1 MSLFKARDWWRVSC
15 GSEEGFDKGC
25 LCVANIDN
33 SKDGADKIIVGS
45 HGGALRVYSP
55 HPLRQEDGSLSGFR
69 PDELLLESQLHFP
82 ILQVA
87 SGCFVSSS
95 SQLHLAV
102 LHPRKLSVYTIS
114 VINGAVDHGTHYYLS
129 LTYEHNLQRSAYCM
143 ATGHFG
149 GVKGKDFMCVQ
160 SLDGTL
166 TFFEQESFAFSRFL
180 PGFLLPGPLTYVPKT
195 DSFVTVSSSLN
206 LESYRFQ
213 VLAVAKD
220 GETSDESQNM
230 TKGKRVVADWLF
242 SLGEAALDI
251 FVAEFSNAP
260 STIFVLGERN
270 IFAFKESGILRYMK
284 KVDYNPSCFLP
295 YESSKE
301 DSIFNLVATH
311 TKTLLVYEDMT
322 LRWAAQVPFV
332 PVCIQRANFIDIK
345 GVVVILSESGDLL
358 CCYLGTDPSLFIA
371 PSTESREIDFEEAE
385 QEMQELKKIIKNSSQ
400 KFPGSTRLEQ
410 ELTVHIAVAS
420 QVDIVPVDENYE
432 SDEQENAPVVTVK
445 VQIKTTTTVR
455 DVRLMFDV
463 QRPLVVS
470 QKVFSFGSVSEF
482 FQTMVSVRM
491 EDFHIP
497 ASLKLRVL
505 VAYINSGGAP
515 RITESSADLPL
526 RLVVKPCPPEKSATH
541 KLTVDTNK
549 PAVAINDLFPD
560 VLGDSS
566 TTTSNAMGFEF
577 LGGQQVTV
585 LASKTSQ
592 RYRLQSDSFPALW
605 LLISELMKRLNRHFK
620 RGSGSDVKL
629 SYSSNIPLQEY
640 FEVIK
645 EHLECRYSLQKSQE
659 LLGQQAAQ
667 YRAVQKRLLTKMKDK
682 TPTPLNNIDSLLEA
696 THRQILSLTETAEDN
711 LRSLEASSCSL
722 SCSTFLV
729 LTLFRLTIHMSDE
742 EFSVLQAALT
752 PNAHADCDE
761 GWEEKTDVAVS
772 YLLRT
777 CLARPGKEM
786 HASTPSLTIPKDI
799 VKLKKHISTLVDRV
813 NKGGHLRLEPAAK
826 VESED
831 QLQGTDTE
839 IQEED
844 TDTPLGSRFGERKSA
859 SGDRTQHSALKERNV
874 NELTLAAVIE
884 NTPTNSSEDAGKAV
898 IEGPKNEDDIDDD
911 SFF

>member
-15 GSEEGFDKGC
+15 GSEEDFDKGC

-33 SKDGADKIIVGS
+33 SKEGADKIIVGS

-55 HPLRQEDGSLSGFR
+55 HPSTQEDGSLSGFR
-69 PDELLLESQLHFP
+69 PDELLLESQLHLP

-114 VINGAVDHGTHYYLS
+114 VISGAVDHGTHYYLS

-143 ATGHFG
+143 VTGHFG
-149 GVKGKDFMCVQ
+149 GVKG
-160 SLDGTL
+160 
-166 TFFEQESFAFSRFL
+166 E
-180 PGFLLPGPLTYVPKT
+180 
-195 DSFVTVSSSLN
+195 
-206 LESYRFQ
+206 
-213 VLAVAKD
+213 
-220 GETSDESQNM
+220 
-230 TKGKRVVADWLF
+230 ADWLF
-242 SLGEAALDI
+242 SLGEAALDL

-284 KVDYNPSCFLP
+284 KVDYNPSSFLP

-301 DSIFNLVATH
+301 DSIFNLVATN
-311 TKTLLVYEDMT
+311 TRTLLVYEDMT

-332 PVCIQRANFIDIK
+332 PVCIQRANFIDLK

-358 CCYLGTDPSLFIA
+358 CCYLGTDPSFFVA
-371 PSTESREIDFEEAE
+371 PSPESREIDFEEAE

-400 KFPGSTRLEQ
+400 NFPGNTRLEQ
-410 ELTVHIAVAS
+410 ELTVHISVAS

-470 QKVFSFGSVSEF
+470 QKVFSFGSISEF
-482 FQTMVSVRM
+482 FQAMVSVRM
-491 EDFHIP
+491 NDSHIP
-497 ASLKLRVL
+497 VSLKLRVL

-526 RLVVKPCPPEKSATH
+526 RLVVKPCPPEKNATH
-541 KLTVDTNK
+541 KLTIDTNK

-560 VLGDSS
+560 VMGDSS
-566 TTTSNAMGFEF
+566 TSTSNAMGFEF

-605 LLISELMKRLNRHFK
+605 LLISELMKRLHRHFK
-620 RGSGSDVKL
+620 HGSGGDVKL

-645 EHLECRYSLQKSQE
+645 EHLECRHSLQKSQE

-667 YRAVQKRLLTKMKDK
+667 YRAVQKRLLTKLKDK

-729 LTLFRLTIHMSDE
+729 LTLLRLSIHMSDE

-752 PNAHADCDE
+752 PNVHADCDE
-761 GWEEKTDVAVS
+761 
-772 YLLRT
+772 
-777 CLARPGKEM
+777 
-786 HASTPSLTIPKDI
+786 
-799 VKLKKHISTLVDRV
+799 
-813 NKGGHLRLEPAAK
+813 
-826 VESED
+826 
-831 QLQGTDTE
+831 
-839 IQEED
+839 
-844 TDTPLGSRFGERKSA
+844 
-859 SGDRTQHSALKERNV
+859 
-874 NELTLAAVIE
+874 
-884 NTPTNSSEDAGKAV
+884 
-898 IEGPKNEDDIDDD
+898 
-911 SFF
+911 

>member
-15 GSEEGFDKGC
+15 GSEEDFDKGC

-33 SKDGADKIIVGS
+33 SKEGADKIIVGS

-55 HPLRQEDGSLSGFR
+55 HPSTQEDGSLSGFR
-69 PDELLLESQLHFP
+69 PDELLLESQLHLP

-114 VINGAVDHGTHYYLS
+114 VISGAVDHGTHYYLS

-143 ATGHFG
+143 VTGHFG
-149 GVKGKDFMCVQ
+149 GVKG
-160 SLDGTL
+160 
-166 TFFEQESFAFSRFL
+166 E
-180 PGFLLPGPLTYVPKT
+180 
-195 DSFVTVSSSLN
+195 
-206 LESYRFQ
+206 
-213 VLAVAKD
+213 VA
-220 GETSDESQNM
+220 Q
-230 TKGKRVVADWLF
+230 ADWLF
-242 SLGEAALDI
+242 SLGEAALDL

-284 KVDYNPSCFLP
+284 KVDYNPSSFLP

-301 DSIFNLVATH
+301 DSIFNLVATN
-311 TKTLLVYEDMT
+311 TRTLLVYEDMT

-332 PVCIQRANFIDIK
+332 PVCIQRANFIDLK

-358 CCYLGTDPSLFIA
+358 CCYLGTDPSFFVA
-371 PSTESREIDFEEAE
+371 PSPESREIDFEEAE

-400 KFPGSTRLEQ
+400 NFPGNTRLEQ
-410 ELTVHIAVAS
+410 ELTVHISVAS

-470 QKVFSFGSVSEF
+470 QKVFSFGSISEF
-482 FQTMVSVRM
+482 FQAMVSVRM
-491 EDFHIP
+491 NDSHIP
-497 ASLKLRVL
+497 VSLKLRVL

-526 RLVVKPCPPEKSATH
+526 RLVVKPCPPEKNATH
-541 KLTVDTNK
+541 KLTIDTNK

-560 VLGDSS
+560 LYFEKAEKNIFCALSVSLLHVMGDSS
-566 TTTSNAMGFEF
+566 TNTINALSVSLLHVMGDSSTNTNNALSVSLLDVMGDSSTSTSNAMGFEF

-605 LLISELMKRLNRHFK
+605 LLISELMKRLHRHFK
-620 RGSGSDVKL
+620 HGSGGDVKL

-645 EHLECRYSLQKSQE
+645 EHLECRHSLQKSQE

-667 YRAVQKRLLTKMKDK
+667 YRAVQKRLLTKLKDK

-729 LTLFRLTIHMSDE
+729 LTLLRLSIHMSDE

-752 PNAHADCDE
+752 PNVHADCDE
-761 GWEEKTDVAVS
+761 VRLS
-772 YLLRT
+772 ILYLNQVCVVFMLIKFE
-777 CLARPGKEM
+777 C
-786 HASTPSLTIPKDI
+786 I
-799 VKLKKHISTLVDRV
+799 KLGFV
-813 NKGGHLRLEPAAK
+813 
-826 VESED
+826 
-831 QLQGTDTE
+831 
-839 IQEED
+839 
-844 TDTPLGSRFGERKSA
+844 
-859 SGDRTQHSALKERNV
+859 
-874 NELTLAAVIE
+874 
-884 NTPTNSSEDAGKAV
+884 
-898 IEGPKNEDDIDDD
+898 
-911 SFF
+911 